1 MSRMKADGTIDGRCT
16 KMSAPQRAEQT
27 RRAALYARQM
37 ETPEG
42 ESAIDPQTGN
52 LREGQ
57 VGIMYEPFQWG
68 LVDLKAVATLV
79 GG

>member
-1 MSRMKADGTIDGRCT
+1 MSRMKADGSIDGRCT

-42 ESAIDPQTGN
+42 GSVIDPQTGN
-52 LREGQ
+52 LRDGF
-57 VGIMYEPFQWG
+57 VGIQYEPFEAG
-68 LVDLKAVATLV
+68 LVNLETVKALI